1 MESPSQKLAE
11 RIVTRLVQEGLLSA
25 ERGKKLQDKLPSGD
39 VKSEDWKSEV
49 DLSTAPSRSGDINE
63 Q

>member
-11 RIVTRLVQEGLLSA
+11 KIVARLVQEGLLSV
-25 ERGKKLQDKLPSGD
+25 ERGKRIQSKLPSGN
-39 VKSEDWKSEV
+39 VKSEDWKSEI
-49 DLSTAPSRSGDINE
+49 DLSTVPSDMGGT